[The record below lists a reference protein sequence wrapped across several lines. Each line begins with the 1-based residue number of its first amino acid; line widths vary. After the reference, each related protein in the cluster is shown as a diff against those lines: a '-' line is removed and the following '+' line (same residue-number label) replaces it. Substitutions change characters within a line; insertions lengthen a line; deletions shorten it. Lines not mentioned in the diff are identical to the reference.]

1 MEKSVTAK
9 KKFDL
14 SSYATVVG
22 FLALEVLAFLG
33 FSLGHNLV
41 LYGSLLLALSLLLLL
56 VTFRQIKMEGV
67 SNYAF
72 FLFPIFVFGLLSALS
87 IFVKYSTGA
96 IGSLNAIFTPI
107 ALTFAGLSGFF
118 VSHIKGFD
126 LQKVFLVIYGAL
138 ALFVLINLIITMIY
152 FVPFYTIRYRNS
164 YLFYDGKLLK
174 TFEDSIAYGDNVTI
188 GNTAYMLFGFEAVQV
203 SLVYW
208 SLFPLILTTSSVA
221 LFYIDRKKNKK
232 VFLTYLAFA
241 ILGGLSLL
249 LTISK
254 YTLLGDLMLIF
265 SMALIITFLKVKKSR
280 KAIKV
285 GLAVIAILFV
295 IGSIMMFLNAQTS
308 WKWFDGYRN
317 GIANNKLLDR
327 IFNTNFYTKRIFSIL
342 CDLFTQAHI
351 FGAPVGSGTG
361 ALGEVYVRPSN
372 SWFFDNF
379 LTSGVFGAL
388 FFLFALCIGIKQMIK
403 YYKKSQ
409 EKEVNKALLFAYVL
423 GTLAITGVAYCSIP
437 ITNANNLYPIYMF
450 APFLIVIFLISYT
463 FMPLKEVKE
472 VKKEDSQN
480 EKALSI

>member
-1 MEKSVTAK
+1 MEQTQTAK
-9 KKFDL
+9 KKFDF

-56 VTFRQIKMEGV
+56 VTFRQIKVEGV

-87 IFVKYSTGA
+87 IFVKYSTGS
-96 IGSLNAIFTPI
+96 IGTLNSVFTPI

-138 ALFVLINLIITMIY
+138 ALFVLINLIITMTY
-152 FVPFYTIRYRNS
+152 FVPFYSIRYRNS

-174 TFEDSIAYGDNVTI
+174 TFEDNIAYGDNVTI

-208 SLFPLILTTSSVA
+208 SLFPLILCASSIA

-254 YTLLGDLMLIF
+254 YTLLGDMMLVF

-280 KAIKV
+280 KPIKI
-285 GLAVIAILFV
+285 GLVVLSILFV
-295 IGSIMMFLNAQTS
+295 IGFMIMFLNSQTNWGWTS
-308 WKWFDGYRN
+308 GIRN
-317 GIANNKLLDR
+317 AIAGNKLLDHV
-327 IFNTNFYTKRIFSIL
+327 FNTNFYVMRIYSVL
-342 CDLFTQAHI
+342 CDLFTQSHI

-361 ALGEVYVRPSN
+361 AFGETYVRPSN
-372 SWFFDNF
+372 SWFVDNF

-388 FFLFALCIGIKQMIK
+388 FFLFALYIGIRQMVK
-403 YYKKSQ
+403 YYKKSP

-423 GTLAITGVAYCSIP
+423 GTLAITLVAYCSIP

-463 FMPLKEVKE
+463 FMPVEQPKEVVKE
-472 VKKEDSQN
+472 VIQD
-480 EKALSI
+480 EKTISI